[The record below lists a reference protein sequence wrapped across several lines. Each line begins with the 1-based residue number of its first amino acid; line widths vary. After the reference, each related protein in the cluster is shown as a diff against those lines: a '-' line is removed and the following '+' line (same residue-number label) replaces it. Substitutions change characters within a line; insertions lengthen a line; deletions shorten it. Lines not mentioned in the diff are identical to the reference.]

1 MSHHR
6 IGTARNQISF
16 NCLEELIESDN
27 IVRVIDAFV
36 DILDFQT
43 LGFAHIQVKKT
54 GTPPYHPALMLR
66 IYLYG
71 YLNRVRSSR
80 KLETE
85 CRRNIEMQWL
95 CEKQIPSYHTIATF
109 RTFEAKEDN
118 INHKKALKE
127 VFRAFNRFLNGQDLF
142 GKETIATDG
151 TKIRAQNSKKKNY
164 TLDKLDKKIE
174 LSDASISQYLD
185 DLEQLD
191 SLEKLSE
198 EQELLKVDAQSQL
211 QKLEKWKE
219 TFESLKVELLNRQ
232 EVDPEVTQ
240 ISLTDPDARS
250 IVINNSKHAE
260 IAYNIVTSVDD
271 KYKLIANYLTENVKD
286 TTLLADSL
294 IATKAELDTDFDPNL
309 YKNDADENFDLT
321 QKLNPLKSFN
331 GLADKGFHAASQIH
345 QCTENGIVTYV
356 AVPQYSFS
364 GKDENFTIDH
374 FIYNHTDDSFTC
386 PNNQI
391 LVTNGKLYDKKSRR
405 GMVVTQIKRYSIT
418 PSICAVCPF
427 AQKCLSKT
435 NIKHR
440 NGRQLERSEF
450 QQASADNKSRMQT
463 LEGKNIY
470 KKRQAIVEHP
480 FGTIKRQWDCSY
492 TLLKGLE
499 KVNGEFAII
508 FTCYNLRRAVS
519 ILSVETLLQR
529 LKNLKF
535 RGNASIY
542 RSFNAFLSKLG
553 FSLPFNWVF
562 RFVSSIQ
569 NTGRFINPLGLQ
581 F

>member
-6 IGTARNQISF
+6 IGTARTQIVF
-16 NCLEELIESDN
+16 GCLEDLIEADN

-36 DILDFQT
+36 DILDFPS

-54 GTPPYHPALMLR
+54 GSPPYHPALMLR

-95 CEKQIPSYHTIATF
+95 CEKQIPCYHTIATF
-109 RTFEAKEDN
+109 RTFEAPADN

-127 VFRAFNRFLNGQDLF
+127 VFRAFNRFLNSQALF

-164 TLDKLDKKIE
+164 TLDKLDKKID
-174 LSDASISQYLD
+174 LSEASISQYLA

-191 SLEKLSE
+191 SLEKLTE
-198 EQELLKVDAQSQL
+198 EQELLKVDAKSQL
-211 QKLEKWKE
+211 EKLEKWKK
-219 TFESLKVELLNRQ
+219 TFEFLKVELLQRQ

-260 IAYNIVTSVDD
+260 VAYNIVTSVDD

-294 IATKAELDTDFDPNL
+294 IATKAELDTDFDTNL
-309 YKNDADENFDLT
+309 YKNEADTDFDLT
-321 QKLNPLKSFN
+321 QKLNPLKPLN
-331 GLADKGFHAASQIH
+331 GLADKGFHAATQIH
-345 QCTENGIVTYV
+345 QCTEKGIVTYV
-356 AVPQYSFS
+356 AVPQQTFS
-364 GKDENFTIDH
+364 GKDKDFTIES
-374 FIYNHTDDSFTC
+374 FIYNQTADSFTC

-391 LVTNGKLYDKKSRR
+391 LTTNGKLHDKKNHRCI
-405 GMVVTQIKRYSIT
+405 VVTQIKRYSMT
-418 PSICAVCPF
+418 PSICAACPF

-435 NIKHR
+435 NIKYR
-440 NGRQLERSEF
+440 NSRQLERSEF
-450 QQASADNKSRMQT
+450 QQATVDNKNRMQT
-463 LEGKNIY
+463 LAGKNIY

-492 TLLKGLE
+492 TLLKGLQ
-499 KVNGEFAII
+499 KVNAEFALV

-519 ILSVETLLQR
+519 ILSVKTMVEKLKM
-529 LKNLKF
+529 LKNDMTILFHLVFTSFFSFLDFTSSKSSF
-535 RGNASIY
+535 FIGRPYKANIFILIWPY
-542 RSFNAFLSKLG
+542 R
-553 FSLPFNWVF
+553 
-562 RFVSSIQ
+562 
-569 NTGRFINPLGLQ
+569 
-581 F
+581 

>member
-6 IGTARNQISF
+6 MGIARNQMAF
-16 NCLEELIESDN
+16 VCLEDQIETDN

-109 RTFEAKEDN
+109 RTFEVKEDN

-185 DLEQLD
+185 DLDQLD
-191 SLEKLSE
+191 NLEKLSE
-198 EQELLKVDAQSQL
+198 EQELLKVDAKSQL
-211 QKLEKWKE
+211 EKLGKWKK
-219 TFESLKVELLNRQ
+219 TFETLKIELLNRQ

-260 IAYNIVTSVDD
+260 IAYNIVTSVDE

-286 TTLLADSL
+286 ITLLADSL
-294 IATKAELDTDFDPNL
+294 IATKAELDTDFDSNL
-309 YKNDADENFDLT
+309 YKNEADEGFNLT

-331 GLADKGFHAASQIH
+331 GLADKGFHAATQIH
-345 QCTENGIVTYV
+345 QCTENGIVTYI
-356 AVPQYSFS
+356 AVPQHTFS
-364 GKDENFTIDH
+364 GKDKDFTIEH
-374 FIYNHTDDSFTC
+374 FIYNQTDDIFTC

-391 LVTNGKLYDKKSRR
+391 LATNGKLYDKKNHR
-405 GMVVTQIKRYSIT
+405 GIVVTQIKRYSIS
-418 PSICAVCPF
+418 PSICAACPF

-435 NIKHR
+435 NIKYR

-450 QQASADNKSRMQT
+450 QQATVDNKTRMQT
-463 LEGKNIY
+463 VAGKNIY

-529 LKNLKF
+529 LKTLKF
-535 RGNASIY
+535 SITTSLY
-542 RSFNAFLSKLG
+542 RFFNAFLSLPV
-553 FSLPFNWVF
+553 FPLPFNCVF
-562 RFVSSIQ
+562 RFVSSME
-569 NTGRFINPLGLQ
+569 NRGRFINRLGLQ

>member
-6 IGTARNQISF
+6 IGIARNQMSF
-16 NCLEELIESDN
+16 VCLEDQIASDN

-36 DILDFQT
+36 DILDFQS

-109 RTFEAKEDN
+109 RTFEDKEDN

-174 LSDASISQYLD
+174 ISNASISQYLD
-185 DLEQLD
+185 DLDQLD

-271 KYKLIANYLTENVKD
+271 KYTLIANYLTENVKD
-286 TTLLADSL
+286 ITLLADSL
-294 IATKAELDTDFDPNL
+294 IATKAELDTDFDSNL
-309 YKNDADENFDLT
+309 YKNEADEDFDLT
-321 QKLNPLKSFN
+321 QKLNSLKSLN
-331 GLADKGFHAASQIH
+331 GLADKGFHAATQIH
-345 QCTENGIVTYV
+345 QCTENGIVTYIK
-356 AVPQYSFS
+356 VPQHTFS
-364 GKDENFTIDH
+364 GKDKDFTIES
-374 FIYNHTDDSFTC
+374 FIYNHTDDTFTC

-391 LVTNGKLYDKKSRR
+391 LATNGKLYDKKNHR
-405 GMVVTQIKRYSIT
+405 GIVVTQIKRYSMS
-418 PSICAVCPF
+418 PSICAACPF

-450 QQASADNKSRMQT
+450 QQATVDNKNRMQT
-463 LEGKNIY
+463 IAGKNIY

-499 KVNGEFAII
+499 KVNGEFAIV

-529 LKNLKF
+529 LKTLKVSVT
-535 RGNASIY
+535 ASLY
-542 RSFNAFLSKLG
+542 CFFNAFLSLLV
-553 FSLPFNWVF
+553 FFLSFNCVF
-562 RFVSSIQ
+562 RFVPCKA
-569 NTGRFINPLGLQ
+569 NRVGFINRLGLR